1 MFMIKMLV
9 LLKING
15 LFKEGKEIKL
25 KSRSGVKKKCGSI
38 NSIH

>member
-15 LFKEGKEIKL
+15 LFEEGKEIKL
-25 KSRSGVKKKCGSI
+25 KSRSGG
-38 NSIH
+38 